1 MVILQF
7 NKLIRN
13 KWVWGVFA
21 LIISAAF
28 CFEDLFSVRDDAQTD
43 NRGAGTLSGEEVD
56 AKVFLD
62 IAEEARGFGQRRDW
76 KRNQGEVNL
85 EAWQTYAALKVAE
98 KEGICATDAEVQAQ
112 IRNDRTFHVNGAF
125 NFMAYQMIL
134 RENGLTPERFE
145 QFLKRSATLSRIGN
159 AVLGSAA
166 WASPMEVDRAVA
178 DMTDVF
184 TVKVARFTQS
194 KKDADAVKLDD
205 AGLRKWYDDNTNS
218 LALPERCKIRYVKY
232 NANDKAILAKMTV
245 TDDEL
250 RDYYDSTSEKYTVT
264 DTNGVESV
272 KKFEEVKTQ
281 VEMEVRKIAALTYFE
296 TNLNA
301 RAYSVKAAKGSSRL
315 DEIAKEDGLKVE
327 ESDWFALDGS
337 WHEGFVSR
345 TAHILPGAKDF
356 LSAVSELDSETED
369 LRYSIISSEDA
380 VWLVEKS
387 AVSKAHTPSFAD
399 AKNAI
404 RPRALRA
411 AKAKAFKDKVDAL
424 IGKGAKA
431 VLASGN
437 VSTNITFTVADLSN
451 AEFPDQMAIA
461 RAAMKLKKGEVSEFT
476 LTIPGNALVVV
487 CEDRKEGDAAKAMV
501 LRSQVENDV
510 SMLQRRQIP
519 ESWRKWNL
527 ERMGFQP
534 GEISSVETVKEEE

>member
-21 LIISAAF
+21 LVISAAF

-43 NRGAGTLSGEEVD
+43 NRGAGTLAGEEVD

-380 VWLVEKS
+380 VWLIEKS

-399 AKNAI
+399 AKDAI

-424 IGKGAKA
+424 IAKGAKA
-431 VLASGN
+431 VLAGGN
-437 VSTNITFTVADLSN
+437 VSTNITFTVADLSS

-501 LRSQVENDV
+501 LRSQVENDI

-519 ESWRKWNL
+519 EAWQKWNL
-527 ERMGFQP
+527 ERMGYQP
-534 GEISSVETVKEEE
+534 GEVSSTEIVEAE

>member
-56 AKVFLD
+56 AKVFID

-218 LALPERCKIRYVKY
+218 LALPERCRIRYVKY

-301 RAYSVKAAKGSSRL
+301 RAYSVKAAKGTSRL

-431 VLASGN
+431 VLAGGN

-519 ESWRKWNL
+519 EAWQKWNL
-527 ERMGFQP
+527 ERMGYQT
-534 GEISSVETVKEEE
+534 GEVSSTEIVEAE

>member
-21 LIISAAF
+21 LVISAAF

-43 NRGAGTLSGEEVD
+43 NRGAGTLAGEEVD

-380 VWLVEKS
+380 VWLIEKS

-399 AKNAI
+399 AKDAI

-431 VLASGN
+431 VLAGGN
-437 VSTNITFTVADLSN
+437 VSTNITFTVADLSS

-501 LRSQVENDV
+501 LRSQVENDI

-519 ESWRKWNL
+519 EAWQKWNL
-527 ERMGFQP
+527 ERMGYQT
-534 GEISSVETVKEEE
+534 GEVSSTEIVEAE

>member
-218 LALPERCKIRYVKY
+218 LALPERCRIRYVKY

-380 VWLVEKS
+380 VWLIEKS

-431 VLASGN
+431 VLAGGN

-519 ESWRKWNL
+519 EAWQKWNL
-527 ERMGFQP
+527 ERMGYQT
-534 GEISSVETVKEEE
+534 GEVSSTEIVEAE

>member
-272 KKFEEVKTQ
+272 KKFEEVKAQ
-281 VEMEVRKIAALTYFE
+281 VEMEVRTIAALTYFE

-431 VLASGN
+431 VLAGGN

-519 ESWRKWNL
+519 EAWQKWNL
-527 ERMGFQP
+527 ERMGYQT
-534 GEISSVETVKEEE
+534 GEVSSTEIVEAE

>member
-1 MVILQF
+1 
-7 NKLIRN
+7 
-13 KWVWGVFA
+13 
-21 LIISAAF
+21 
-28 CFEDLFSVRDDAQTD
+28 
-43 NRGAGTLSGEEVD
+43 
-56 AKVFLD
+56 
-62 IAEEARGFGQRRDW
+62 
-76 KRNQGEVNL
+76 
-85 EAWQTYAALKVAE
+85 
-98 KEGICATDAEVQAQ
+98 
-112 IRNDRTFHVNGAF
+112 
-125 NFMAYQMIL
+125 MAYQMIL

-431 VLASGN
+431 VLAGGN

-519 ESWRKWNL
+519 EAWQKWNL
-527 ERMGFQP
+527 ERMGYQT
-534 GEISSVETVKEEE
+534 GEVSSTEIVEAE

>member
-345 TAHILPGAKDF
+345 TAHILSGAKDF
-356 LSAVSELDSETED
+356 LSAVSELDSETDD

-424 IGKGAKA
+424 IVKGAKA
-431 VLASGN
+431 VLAGGN

-519 ESWRKWNL
+519 EAWQKWNL
-527 ERMGFQP
+527 ERMGYQT
-534 GEISSVETVKEEE
+534 GEVSSTEIVEAE

>member
-21 LIISAAF
+21 LVISAAF

-43 NRGAGTLSGEEVD
+43 NRGAGTLAGEEVD

-98 KEGICATDAEVQAQ
+98 KEGIYATDAEVQAQ

-380 VWLVEKS
+380 VWLIEKS

-399 AKNAI
+399 AKDAI

-431 VLASGN
+431 VLAGGN
-437 VSTNITFTVADLSN
+437 VSTNITFTVADLSS

-501 LRSQVENDV
+501 LRSQVENDI

-519 ESWRKWNL
+519 EAWQKWNL
-527 ERMGFQP
+527 ERMGYQT
-534 GEISSVETVKEEE
+534 GEVSSTEIVEAE

>member
-424 IGKGAKA
+424 IVKGAKA
-431 VLASGN
+431 VLAGGN

-519 ESWRKWNL
+519 EAWQKWNL
-527 ERMGFQP
+527 ERMGYQT
-534 GEISSVETVKEEE
+534 GEVSSTEIVEAE

>member
-218 LALPERCKIRYVKY
+218 LALPERCRIRYVKY

-431 VLASGN
+431 VLAGGN

-519 ESWRKWNL
+519 EAWQKWNL
-527 ERMGFQP
+527 ERMGYQT
-534 GEISSVETVKEEE
+534 GEVSSTEIVEAE

>member
-380 VWLVEKS
+380 VWLIEKS

-399 AKNAI
+399 AKDAI

-424 IGKGAKA
+424 IAKGAKA
-431 VLASGN
+431 VLAGGN
-437 VSTNITFTVADLSN
+437 VSTNITFTVADLSS

-501 LRSQVENDV
+501 LRSQVENDI

-519 ESWRKWNL
+519 EAWQKWNL
-527 ERMGFQP
+527 ERMGYQP
-534 GEISSVETVKEEE
+534 GEVSSTEIVEAE

>member
-272 KKFEEVKTQ
+272 KKFEEVKAQ

-431 VLASGN
+431 VLAGGN

-519 ESWRKWNL
+519 EAWQKWNL
-527 ERMGFQP
+527 ERMGYQT
-534 GEISSVETVKEEE
+534 GEVSSTEIVEAE

>member
-431 VLASGN
+431 VLAGGN

-519 ESWRKWNL
+519 EAWQKWNL
-527 ERMGFQP
+527 ERMGYQT
-534 GEISSVETVKEEE
+534 GEVSSTEIVEAE

>member
-345 TAHILPGAKDF
+345 TAHILPSAKDF

-380 VWLVEKS
+380 VWLIEKS

-431 VLASGN
+431 VLAGGN

-519 ESWRKWNL
+519 EAWQKWNL
-527 ERMGFQP
+527 ERMGYQT
-534 GEISSVETVKEEE
+534 GEVSSTEIVEAE

>member
-21 LIISAAF
+21 LVISAAF

-43 NRGAGTLSGEEVD
+43 NRGAGTLAGEEVD

-98 KEGICATDAEVQAQ
+98 NEGICATDAEVQAQ

-380 VWLVEKS
+380 VWLIEKS

-399 AKNAI
+399 AKDAI

-431 VLASGN
+431 VLAGGN
-437 VSTNITFTVADLSN
+437 VSTNITFTVADLSS

-501 LRSQVENDV
+501 LRSQVENDI

-519 ESWRKWNL
+519 EAWQKWNL
-527 ERMGFQP
+527 ERMGYQT
-534 GEISSVETVKEEE
+534 GEVSSTEIVEAE

>member
-21 LIISAAF
+21 LVISAAF

-43 NRGAGTLSGEEVD
+43 NRGAGTLAGEEVD

-380 VWLVEKS
+380 VWLIEKS

-399 AKNAI
+399 AKDAI

-431 VLASGN
+431 VLAGGN
-437 VSTNITFTVADLSN
+437 VSTNITFTVADLSS

-501 LRSQVENDV
+501 LRSQVENDI

-519 ESWRKWNL
+519 EAWQKWNL
-527 ERMGFQP
+527 ERMGYQP
-534 GEISSVETVKEEE
+534 GEVSSTEIVEAE

>member
-380 VWLVEKS
+380 VWLIEKS
-387 AVSKAHTPSFAD
+387 AVSKAHTPLFAE

-424 IGKGAKA
+424 ISKGAKA
-431 VLASGN
+431 VLAGGN

-519 ESWRKWNL
+519 EAWQKWNL
-527 ERMGFQP
+527 ERMGYQT
-534 GEISSVETVKEEE
+534 GEVSSTEIVEAE

>member
-380 VWLVEKS
+380 VWLIEKS

-399 AKNAI
+399 AKDAI

-424 IGKGAKA
+424 IAKGAKA
-431 VLASGN
+431 VLAGGN
-437 VSTNITFTVADLSN
+437 VSTNITFTVADLSS

-501 LRSQVENDV
+501 LRSQVENDI

-519 ESWRKWNL
+519 EAWQKWNL
-527 ERMGFQP
+527 ERMGYQT
-534 GEISSVETVKEEE
+534 GEVSSTEIVEAE

>member
-21 LIISAAF
+21 LVISAAF

-43 NRGAGTLSGEEVD
+43 NRGAGMLAGEEVD

-380 VWLVEKS
+380 VWLIEKS

-399 AKNAI
+399 AKDAI

-431 VLASGN
+431 VLAGGN
-437 VSTNITFTVADLSN
+437 VSTNITFTVADLSS

-501 LRSQVENDV
+501 LRSQVENDI

-519 ESWRKWNL
+519 EAWQKWNL
-527 ERMGFQP
+527 ERMGYQT
-534 GEISSVETVKEEE
+534 GEVSSTEIVEAE

>member
-315 DEIAKEDGLKVE
+315 DEVAKEDGLKVE

-431 VLASGN
+431 VLAGGN

-519 ESWRKWNL
+519 EAWQKWNL
-527 ERMGFQP
+527 ERMGYQT
-534 GEISSVETVKEEE
+534 GEVSSTEIVEAE

>member
-272 KKFEEVKTQ
+272 KKFEEVKAQ

-356 LSAVSELDSETED
+356 LSAVSELDSETDD

-431 VLASGN
+431 VLAGGN

-519 ESWRKWNL
+519 EAWQKWNL
-527 ERMGFQP
+527 ERMGYQT
-534 GEISSVETVKEEE
+534 GEVSSTEIVEAE

>member
-21 LIISAAF
+21 LVISAAF

-380 VWLVEKS
+380 VWLIEKS

-399 AKNAI
+399 AKDAI

-431 VLASGN
+431 VLAGGN
-437 VSTNITFTVADLSN
+437 VSTNITFTVADLSS

-501 LRSQVENDV
+501 LRSQVENDI

-519 ESWRKWNL
+519 EAWQKWNL
-527 ERMGFQP
+527 ERMGYQT
-534 GEISSVETVKEEE
+534 GEVSSTEIVEAE

>member
-159 AVLGSAA
+159 AVLGSAV

-380 VWLVEKS
+380 VWLIEKS

-399 AKNAI
+399 AKDAI

-424 IGKGAKA
+424 IAKGAKA
-431 VLASGN
+431 VLAGGN
-437 VSTNITFTVADLSN
+437 VSTNITFTVADLSS

-501 LRSQVENDV
+501 LRSQVENDI

-519 ESWRKWNL
+519 EAWQKWNL
-527 ERMGFQP
+527 ERMGYQP
-534 GEISSVETVKEEE
+534 GEVSSTEIVEAE

>member
-218 LALPERCKIRYVKY
+218 LALPERCRIRYVKY

-272 KKFEEVKTQ
+272 KKFEEVKAQ

-356 LSAVSELDSETED
+356 LSAVSELDSETDD

-431 VLASGN
+431 VLAGGN

-519 ESWRKWNL
+519 EAWQKWNL
-527 ERMGFQP
+527 ERMGYQT
-534 GEISSVETVKEEE
+534 GEVSSTEIVEAE

>member
-315 DEIAKEDGLKVE
+315 DEIAKEDCLKVE

-356 LSAVSELDSETED
+356 LSAVSELDSETDD

-431 VLASGN
+431 VLAGGN

-519 ESWRKWNL
+519 EAWQKWNL
-527 ERMGFQP
+527 ERMGYQT
-534 GEISSVETVKEEE
+534 GEVSSTEIVEAE

>member
-337 WHEGFVSR
+337 WHEGFVNR

-356 LSAVSELDSETED
+356 LTAVSELDSETED

-380 VWLVEKS
+380 VWLIEKS

-399 AKNAI
+399 AKDAI

-424 IGKGAKA
+424 IAKGAKA
-431 VLASGN
+431 VLAGGN
-437 VSTNITFTVADLSN
+437 VSTNITFTVADLSS

-519 ESWRKWNL
+519 EAWQKWNL
-527 ERMGFQP
+527 ERMGYQT
-534 GEISSVETVKEEE
+534 GEVSSTEIVEAE

>member
-380 VWLVEKS
+380 VWLIEKS

-399 AKNAI
+399 AKDAI

-431 VLASGN
+431 VLAGGN
-437 VSTNITFTVADLSN
+437 VSTNITFTVADLSS

-501 LRSQVENDV
+501 LRSQVENDI

-519 ESWRKWNL
+519 EAWQKWNL
-527 ERMGFQP
+527 ERMGYQT
-534 GEISSVETVKEEE
+534 GEVSSTEIVEAE

>member
-21 LIISAAF
+21 LVISAAF

-43 NRGAGTLSGEEVD
+43 NRGAGTLAGEEVD

-380 VWLVEKS
+380 VWLIEKS

-399 AKNAI
+399 AKDAI

-424 IGKGAKA
+424 IAKGAKA
-431 VLASGN
+431 VLAGGN
-437 VSTNITFTVADLSN
+437 VSTNITFTVADLSS

-501 LRSQVENDV
+501 LRSQVENDI

-519 ESWRKWNL
+519 EAWQKWNL
-527 ERMGFQP
+527 ERMGYQT
-534 GEISSVETVKEEE
+534 GEVSSTEIVEAE

>member
-345 TAHILPGAKDF
+345 TAHILSGAKDF

-431 VLASGN
+431 VLAGGN

-519 ESWRKWNL
+519 EAWQKWNL
-527 ERMGFQP
+527 ERMGYQT
-534 GEISSVETVKEEE
+534 GEVSSTEIVEAE

>member
-98 KEGICATDAEVQAQ
+98 KEGICATDAEVQAK

-272 KKFEEVKTQ
+272 KKFEEVKAQ

-431 VLASGN
+431 VLAGGN

-519 ESWRKWNL
+519 EAWQKWNL
-527 ERMGFQP
+527 ERMGYQT
-534 GEISSVETVKEEE
+534 GEVSSTEIVEAE

>member
-356 LSAVSELDSETED
+356 LTAVSELDSETED

-380 VWLVEKS
+380 VWLIEKS

-399 AKNAI
+399 AKDAI

-424 IGKGAKA
+424 IAKGAKA
-431 VLASGN
+431 VLAGGN
-437 VSTNITFTVADLSN
+437 VSTNITFTVADLSS

-519 ESWRKWNL
+519 EAWQKWNL
-527 ERMGFQP
+527 ERMGYQT
-534 GEISSVETVKEEE
+534 GEVSSTEIVEAE

>member
-380 VWLVEKS
+380 VWLIEKS

-431 VLASGN
+431 VLAGGN

-519 ESWRKWNL
+519 EAWQKWNL
-527 ERMGFQP
+527 ERMGYQT
-534 GEISSVETVKEEE
+534 GEVSSTEIVEAE